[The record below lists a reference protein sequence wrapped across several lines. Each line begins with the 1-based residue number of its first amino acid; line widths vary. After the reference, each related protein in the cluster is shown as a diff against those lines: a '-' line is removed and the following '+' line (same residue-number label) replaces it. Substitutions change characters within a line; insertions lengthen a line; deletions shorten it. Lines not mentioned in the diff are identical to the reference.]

1 MIKKAN
7 AYGSKE
13 KLKNKERITQL
24 FEEGKVLKAYPLK
37 LIYLRVEEQDVS
49 IKAGVA
55 VPKRNFKSAVKR
67 NRIKRLMREAYR
79 LNKGLV
85 FNNTQRNFAFLFFGS
100 SFKSDFFEI
109 AKQIEIFTTLFK
121 ELNMNYVDETNP
133 AELMDTAIKNMLEG
147 LDPYTKFL
155 NEQDVEAYRINNAGE
170 YSGIGALVR
179 SYKDK
184 LLIIEPHQGYPADKA
199 GLKAGDQII
208 QIGDIKVADFDDNA
222 SELLKGANGTTVSI
236 IYKRQGKISSTSIKR
251 EGIEVDAVPFYS
263 MIDDKTGYIVL
274 AKFNAKASSQT
285 KSALLD
291 LKGKGAEKIVLDLR
305 DNPGGLL
312 SEAINVTN
320 LFVPKGEL
328 VVTTKSKV
336 KKFNREYRTTN
347 KAVDK
352 EIPLVVLVNGS
363 SASASEIVSGS
374 LQDLDRAVIM
384 GARSFGKGLVQRPL
398 KLTYGTQLKVTISR
412 YYTSSGRCIQALDY
426 WNRDDNGQ
434 AVRNTKFNDFTT
446 RNGRKVQD
454 GGGVL
459 PDLEV
464 AAVKTND
471 LTRALLQNN
480 VIFDYAT
487 DYHYSHSLND
497 ISDFKFSNSD
507 FTAFKT
513 YVRKSN
519 FSFETKAEE
528 AIKKALT
535 GEENDFLGTAVKD
548 SYKTLLTNIEKGKI
562 NALDKFQGEIQK
574 NLEDEIVKRY
584 FYRDGL
590 YKYYLNNDDAILAAT
605 ELLNNKGEYTDYLKG
620 TK

>member
-1 MIKKAN
+1 MKKI
-7 AYGSKE
+7 
-13 KLKNKERITQL
+13 LKKRIL
-24 FEEGKVLKAYPLK
+24 
-37 LIYLRVEEQDVS
+37 
-49 IKAGVA
+49 
-55 VPKRNFKSAVKR
+55 VPVIAISF
-67 NRIKRLMREAYR
+67 L
-79 LNKGLV
+79 LV
-85 FNNTQRNFAFLFFGS
+85 GS

-179 SYKDK
+179 TYKDR
-184 LLIIEPHQGYPADKA
+184 LLVVEPREGYPADKA
-199 GLKAGDQII
+199 GLKAGDEII
-208 QIGDIKVADFDDNA
+208 QIGDIKVADFEDNA
-222 SELLKGANGTTVSI
+222 SELLKGANGTSVFIT
-236 IYKRQGKISSTSIKR
+236 YKRQGNISSTTITR
-251 EGIEVDAVPFYS
+251 EGIEVDAVPFHS

-274 AKFNAKASSQT
+274 SKFNAKASEQT

-291 LKGKGAEKIVLDLR
+291 LKGKGAEKIILDLR

-320 LFVPKGEL
+320 LFVPKGEV

-336 KKFNREYRTTN
+336 KKFNREYKTKN
-347 KAVDK
+347 EAVDT

-412 YYTSSGRCIQALDY
+412 YYTASGRCIQSLDY
-426 WNRDDNGQ
+426 WNRDANGK
-434 AVRNTKFNDFTT
+434 AVRNTSFNDFTT

-459 PDLEV
+459 PDIEI

-471 LTRALLQNN
+471 LTKALLQNN

-487 DYHYSHSLND
+487 NYHYGNKLASVD
-497 ISDFKFSNSD
+497 DFKFSNTDFNNFKSYVKNSD
-507 FTAFKT
+507 
-513 YVRKSN
+513 

-535 GEENDFLGTAVKD
+535 GDENDFLGPEVKD
-548 SYKTLLTNIEKGKI
+548 SYAALLANIEKGKI
-562 NALDKFQGEIQK
+562 NALDKYQDQIQK

-584 FYRDGL
+584 FYRKGL
-590 YKYYLNNDDAILAAT
+590 YTYYLNHDAAIMAAT
-605 ELLNNKGEYTDYLKG
+605 ELLSNQNKYSGILN
-620 TK
+620 